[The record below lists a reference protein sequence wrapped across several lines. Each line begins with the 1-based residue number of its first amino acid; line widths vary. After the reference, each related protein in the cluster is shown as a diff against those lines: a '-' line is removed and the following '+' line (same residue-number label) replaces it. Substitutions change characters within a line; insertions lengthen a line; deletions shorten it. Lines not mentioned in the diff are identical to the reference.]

1 METTLFLKKFCC
13 FSFLSGKSS
22 GKKYFGFSSSTCILL
37 FLCIWNAE
45 HWVLIRKAYSSNGND
60 GEQTDFELHFS
71 TSWRKIIVHFVLG
84 IRIDAMPFIHVSV
97 VLNLLFDSRI
107 LTVLKGKEYPSSL
120 VLETKYSDIGIP
132 AISCSSHRA
141 VRLAM
146 VKMKQ
151 VKHTAKVSFSCV

>member
-1 METTLFLKKFCC
+1 M
-13 FSFLSGKSS
+13 
-22 GKKYFGFSSSTCILL
+22 
-37 FLCIWNAE
+37 
-45 HWVLIRKAYSSNGND
+45 
-60 GEQTDFELHFS
+60 
-71 TSWRKIIVHFVLG
+71 HFVLG